1 MKVATRIFLAIMLVA
16 SVINPSSKVYADNV
30 DGKKARQVGAY
41 FMASQFGNKAITPSS
56 LELVYE
62 ISNVEKD
69 VATLYVFNT
78 ADKRGFVIVSGSDCI
93 DPIIAYSTDGHFD
106 PNNIPPAMQQ
116 WLGSQSNII
125 AYSQNNALK
134 AEDATLETWKIL
146 EDQRLP
152 YFGQDSK
159 EIIRLLKTKWNQNYP
174 YNALCPFATNAEYD
188 CDGRAYVGCV
198 ATAMSQIIRYWEFP
212 RVGQGVKG
220 YHPTSNGVDT
230 VLSVNFGNTYYRYE
244 DMPAE
249 LTGDSSLAQIEA
261 VALLGYH
268 CGVSVEMGYD
278 GDGSGTLSE
287 YVPAALSDYF
297 KYVAD
302 SMSYLSRDMVTYS
315 NPDAANGN
323 PNRRDTAW
331 VNKIAN
337 DIMKGRPV
345 YYAGHS
351 KNGGRDAG
359 HAFVC
364 DGWNTSTKTLHFN
377 WGWGGSGDCWCN
389 VYTVQVKPTRS
400 PEAGVTYHFVER
412 NRAIIGITP
421 PADSINNGNVAI
433 TGAENPF
440 IGGIYPNPASTQ
452 VTVSYMLND
461 NSPAMMQIFDAAG
474 RVVSEVKLSPVSTQ
488 VTIPVSNL
496 RPGIYFCRLNGH
508 TQKFVVR

>member
-1 MKVATRIFLAIMLVA
+1 MKVASRIFMAILLVA
-16 SVINPSSKVYADNV
+16 SIVNPSSKVFADNV

-56 LELVYE
+56 MELVYE

-69 VATLYVFNT
+69 IATLYVFNT
-78 ADKRGFVIVSGSDCI
+78 ADKRGFVIVSGSDCV
-93 DPIIAYSTDGHFD
+93 DPIIAYSTDGVFD
-106 PNNIPPAMQQ
+106 PNNIPPAMQW
-116 WLGSQSNII
+116 WLGVQSNII
-125 AYSQNNALK
+125 AYSQNNTLK
-134 AEDATLETWKIL
+134 ADEATLESWNVL
-146 EDQRLP
+146 ENQTLP

-159 EIIRLLKTKWNQNYP
+159 EIIRLLKTKWNQSYP
-174 YNALCPFATNAEYD
+174 YNIFCPPASNPD
-188 CDGRAYVGCV
+188 PDNGNRAYVGCV
-198 ATAMSQIIRYWEFP
+198 ATAMSQIIRYWEYP
-212 RVGQGVKG
+212 RVGSGRKT
-220 YHPTSNGVDT
+220 YHASSDGVDT
-230 VLSVNFGNTYYRYE
+230 TLTVNFGAAYYKYE
-244 DMPAE
+244 DMPIE
-249 LTGDSSLAQIEA
+249 ISVDSSEAQINA

-278 GDGSGTLSE
+278 GDGSGTASE
-287 YVPAALSDYF
+287 YVPRALGDYF
-297 KYVAD
+297 KYVLD
-302 SMSYLSRDMVTYS
+302 SMAFISRDMVAYS
-315 NPDAANGN
+315 NPSAANGT

-337 DIMKGRPV
+337 DIILGRPV

-364 DGWNTSTKTLHFN
+364 DGWNTTTKTLHFN

-389 VYTVQVKPTRS
+389 VYTVQIKPTRS

-412 NRAIIGITP
+412 NRAVVGITP
-421 PADSINNGNVAI
+421 PQDSINNHNVAI
-433 TGAENPF
+433 DGVENPF

-461 NSPAMMQIFDAAG
+461 NSAAMMQIFDAAG

-488 VTIPVSNL
+488 VTIPVNNL